1 MTFSVNKLS
10 AVNWHIHLLFTNYK
24 DKPNYSDTK
33 LVAHSND
40 KVSWKYSL

>member
-10 AVNWHIHLLFTNYK
+10 AVNRHIHLLFTNYK

-40 KVSWKYSL
+40 KVDRMYNL